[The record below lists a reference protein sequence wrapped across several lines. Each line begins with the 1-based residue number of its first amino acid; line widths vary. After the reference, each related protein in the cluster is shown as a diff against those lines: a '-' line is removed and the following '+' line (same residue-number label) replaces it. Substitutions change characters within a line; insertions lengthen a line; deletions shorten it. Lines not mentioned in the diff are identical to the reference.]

1 LKASEGGSKWLE
13 DIRELSCRLEGAV
26 GLVQGQ
32 VRVFGDEGIYRLDQ
46 GVERHRVVE
55 INRGGDELRD
65 APR

>member
-1 LKASEGGSKWLE
+1 M
-13 DIRELSCRLEGAV
+13 
-26 GLVQGQ
+26 QGQ